1 MIRLM
6 LIALLT
12 LVSSTAAFAAPCNG
26 TAEKRMNFSDA
37 KAQDTFVV
45 EIFSANCA
53 PDARVLIYVKTQKGW
68 EALMIGQVADFGE
81 APKNPAELDTLLKEI
96 ADRIEGP
103 MMSKLET
110 WAEIKRAATQ
120 PEGNPWRGTPL
131 VQAEY
136 ERLYKAKPRFV
147 YIPTDAIRAKL
158 VVWDESGF
166 GRAVD
171 FVYYGD

>member
-1 MIRLM
+1 
-6 LIALLT
+6 
-12 LVSSTAAFAAPCNG
+12 
-26 TAEKRMNFSDA
+26 
-37 KAQDTFVV
+37 
-45 EIFSANCA
+45 
-53 PDARVLIYVKTQKGW
+53 
-68 EALMIGQVADFGE
+68 
-81 APKNPAELDTLLKEI
+81 
-96 ADRIEGP
+96 
-103 MMSKLET
+103 MMSSLES

-158 VVWDESGF
+158 VVWDEANF